1 MWRGVKKATRPGSY
15 KVIEVTQ
22 VSEIAKRESTQQK
35 ISKRSKLKEGIAL
48 TKILLSSDWRKFRA
62 MNPDERYVR
71 PQKEYNIPPFHKD
84 MRYCTSNEP
93 YLRPTRWCNPRE
105 AAVIAVANELGAYKL
120 SDREYAEASFWF
132 IKNKMMVEFCPM
144 DGAGATLQR
153 GTGTCWH
160 LINVFVA
167 LCRAAGIKAR
177 YKTYVLKLTE
187 EILDSAQDDR
197 ARLVHA
203 LFDFGGTSEGEG
215 EAYVD
220 GKWVVAHVAMRP
232 ELYANVGLPITKFG
246 EDSINFTLKALP
258 GTIRRFES
266 IPFGLG
272 IGLKVGMK
280 FLSLPMEQANIYI
293 QKRYQSGRKIIEEA
307 GGVDV
312 YDRNARIKWGP
323 STLMTELKNDDAL
336 VFEE

>member
-1 MWRGVKKATRPGSY
+1 M
-15 KVIEVTQ
+15 TQ
-22 VSEIAKRESTQQK
+22 VSEITKRESAPQK
-35 ISKRSKLKEGIAL
+35 ISRRSKLKEGITL
-48 TKILLSSDWRKFRA
+48 IKILFSSDWRKFRA
-62 MNPDERYVR
+62 MNPEERYIR
-71 PQKEYNIPPFHKD
+71 PQKEYDIPPFDQD

-105 AAVIAVANELGAYKL
+105 PEVIAMANELGAYEL
-120 SDREYAEASFWF
+120 SDDEFAEAAFWF
-132 IKNKMMVEFCPM
+132 IKNKMMIEFCPM

-177 YKTYVLKLTE
+177 YKTYILKLTE
-187 EILDSAQDDR
+187 EILDSAQDER
-197 ARLVHA
+197 ARLVHM
-203 LFDFGGTSEGEG
+203 LFNFGGTSEGEG

-232 ELYANVGLPITKFG
+232 EFYANVGLPITKFG

-266 IPFGLG
+266 IPLRLGVGLD
-272 IGLKVGMK
+272 VGMK
-280 FLSLPMEQANIYI
+280 FVSLPMEQANIHI
-293 QKRYQSGRKIIEEA
+293 QKRYLSGRKILEEA
-307 GGVDV
+307 GGVEA
-312 YDRNARIKWGP
+312 YDQNARIKYGL
-323 STLMTELKNDDAL
+323 STSITGLKDDDAL

>member
-1 MWRGVKKATRPGSY
+1 M
-15 KVIEVTQ
+15 TQ
-22 VSEIAKRESTQQK
+22 VSEITKRESAPQK
-35 ISKRSKLKEGIAL
+35 TSRRSKAKEWISL
-48 TKILLSSDWRKFRA
+48 IKIVFSSDWRKFRA
-62 MNPDERYVR
+62 MNPEERFVR
-71 PQKEYNIPPFHKD
+71 PQKEYDIPPFHQD

-105 AAVIAVANELGAYKL
+105 PTVVAMANELGAYEL
-120 SDREYAEASFWF
+120 SDYEFAEAAFWF
-132 IKNKMMVEFCPM
+132 VKNKMMIEFCSM

-177 YKTYVLKLTE
+177 YKTYTLKLTD
-187 EILDSAQDDR
+187 EILDSAPDER
-197 ARLVHA
+197 ARLVQM
-203 LFDFGGTSEGEG
+203 LFNFGGTSEGEG

-246 EDSINFTLKALP
+246 EDSINFTFKALP

-266 IPFGLG
+266 IPLSLG
-272 IGLKVGMK
+272 MGSKVGMR
-280 FLSLPMEQANIYI
+280 FASLPMEQANIHI
-293 QKRYQSGRKIIEEA
+293 QKRYVSGRKILEEA
-307 GGVDV
+307 GGVEA
-312 YDRNARIKWGP
+312 YDQNARMKYGP
-323 STLMTELKNDDAL
+323 STSMTGLKDDDAL
-336 VFEE
+336 IFEE

>member
-1 MWRGVKKATRPGSY
+1 MPKQSKAKEWISL
-15 KVIEVTQ
+15 I
-22 VSEIAKRESTQQK
+22 K
-35 ISKRSKLKEGIAL
+35 IVF
-48 TKILLSSDWRKFRA
+48 SSDWRKLRA
-62 MNPDERYVR
+62 MNPEERFVR
-71 PQKEYNIPPFHKD
+71 PQKEYDIPPFHDD
-84 MRYCTSNEP
+84 MRYCTSNEK

-105 AAVIAVANELGAYKL
+105 PEVVAMANELGAYEL
-120 SDREYAEASFWF
+120 SDYEFAEAAFWF
-132 IKNKMMVEFCPM
+132 IKNKMMVEFCSI

-177 YKTYVLKLTE
+177 YKTYTLKLPD
-187 EILDSAQDDR
+187 EIVAAAQDER
-197 ARLVHA
+197 ARLVQR

-232 ELYANVGLPITKFG
+232 ELYANYDLPITKFG

-266 IPFGLG
+266 IPLSLG
-272 IGLKVGMK
+272 MGSKVGMR
-280 FLSLPMEQANIYI
+280 FASLPMEQANIHI
-293 QKRYQSGRKIIEEA
+293 QKRYVSGRKILEEA
-307 GGVDV
+307 GGVEA
-312 YDRNARIKWGP
+312 YDQNARMKYGP
-323 STLMTELKNDDAL
+323 STSMTGLKDDDAL